1 MKFYNKYKNKKTV
14 IDGIKFS
21 SKKEAIRYSQL
32 KILQANKEI
41 SDLKLQPKF
50 LLQEKFI
57 GPNGEKIRDIH
68 YIADF
73 LYIDKERG
81 VIVEDVKGI
90 KTEIYKLKR
99 KLFLKNFHSNL
110 TFVEI

>member
-21 SKKEAIRYSQL
+21 SKKEAIR
-32 KILQANKEI
+32 
-41 SDLKLQPKF
+41 PKF

-57 GPNGEKIRDIH
+57 GPNGEKIRDIN